1 MPTYNSNV
9 STPGVKYV
17 VSVSLTRKS
26 ATKASCS
33 VSCTASLTSGSSSFL
48 GNGHYITGS
57 IWIPGVGE
65 KTWPIKGSSGSWSGT
80 SGHSSSGGPWE
91 VPVGPETTSLSG
103 FQFKATN
110 GYGNAGDLGWQS
122 GFAVS
127 VGSGVANVKT
137 DHADVSIEGSA
148 LSQAEAYV
156 SLSDIP
162 KDVGYTRTLNWYIG
176 DELKESVNVSAEEH
190 EFSLSGLV
198 PNTMY
203 KVTAELRIGGKTG
216 TVITTKSVSIT
227 TPQETGKLTL
237 VPKSTYITAQISEM
251 FDKPNYERVLEF
263 YIKKD
268 DDSEYALAASV
279 KAQGTTGQANL
290 TGLISNSGYD
300 VKVLIKNGST
310 TLKTLTDSV
319 ETIADLSLIP
329 TADIEGISQ
338 QLGTRLCTITWI
350 TDKAVAGTTYR
361 IEAMAQ
367 DDSNWTVLEVLNEV
381 SSPVV
386 VTAHE
391 GNTLT
396 LFRIVSVNESVAEGL
411 ANASEE
417 FEFYVRDDFVW
428 DVDKVAGQ
436 PLIITANEWNRLRE
450 YAIAK
455 CEKAGL
461 DTDIPLIR
469 VGDSISAEAY
479 NTMKNNI
486 SMVSFIDI
494 ADKRPGDAIAA
505 ADIDALRLAVN
516 NTAA

>member
-33 VSCTASLTSGSSSFL
+33 VSCTTSLTSGSSSFL

-65 KTWPIKGSSGSWSGT
+65 KTWTIKGSSGSWSGT

-91 VPVGPETTSLSG
+91 VPVGPEATSLSG

-137 DHADVSIEGSA
+137 DHAGVSIEGSA

-203 KVTAELRIGGKTG
+203 KVTAELRIGSKTG

-227 TPQETGKLTL
+227 TPQETGKLAL
-237 VPKSTYITAQISEM
+237 VPKSTYITVQISEM

-329 TADIEGISQ
+329 TADIESISQ

-350 TDKAVAGTTYR
+350 ADKAVAGTTYR

-386 VTAHE
+386 VTAHK

-450 YAIAK
+450 YAIAR
-455 CEKAGL
+455 CETAGL
-461 DTDIPLIR
+461 EADIPLIR
-469 VGDSISAEAY
+469 IGDSISAEAY

>member
-33 VSCTASLTSGSSSFL
+33 VSCTTSLTSGSSSFL

-65 KTWPIKGSSGSWSGT
+65 KTWTIKGSSGSWSGT

-279 KAQGTTGQANL
+279 KAQGTSGQVNL

-450 YAIAK
+450 YAIAR
-455 CEKAGL
+455 CETAGL
-461 DTDIPLIR
+461 EADIPLIR

-486 SMVSFIDI
+486 SMVSFINI
-494 ADKRPGDAIAA
+494 ADKRPGDAIVA

>member
-33 VSCTASLTSGSSSFL
+33 VSCTTSLTSGGSSFL

-57 IWIPGVGE
+57 LWIPGVGE
-65 KTWPIKGSSGSWSGT
+65 KTWTIKGSSGSWSGT

-91 VPVGPETTSLSG
+91 VPVGPEATSLSG

-127 VGSGVANVKT
+127 VGSGVTNVKT
-137 DHADVSIEGSA
+137 DHAGVEISGSA
-148 LSQAEAYV
+148 SSQAKALA
-156 SLSDIP
+156 SLTKIP

-203 KVTAELRIGGKTG
+203 KVTAELRIGSKTG

-310 TLKTLTDSV
+310 TLKTLTDSA

-329 TADIEGISQ
+329 TADIESISQ

-386 VTAHE
+386 VTAHK

-396 LFRIVSVNESVAEGL
+396 LFRIVSTNESVAEGL

-450 YAIAK
+450 YAIAR
-455 CEKAGL
+455 CETAGL
-461 DTDIPLIR
+461 ETDIPLIR
-469 VGDSISAEAY
+469 VGDSISAETY